1 MQNRESCKDCKYL
14 NPVTCG
20 CDHPQAAQCISACL
34 WWPKDDW
41 RQPQKTL
48 SRWDRQKNAVLRV
61 FREVLETPHMV
72 ELEFNY
78 HAEIDNTKYVSYRI
92 KRAVIPADEDDKA

>member
-1 MQNRESCKDCKYL
+1 MTEMQRQCIGCKYFH
-14 NPVTCG
+14 PDRCTCS
-20 CDHPQAAQCISACL
+20 HPNMLECRNGSL
-34 WWPKDDW
+34 WWPKDDVE
-41 RQPQKTL
+41 QPQKTL

-61 FREVLETPHMV
+61 FREVLETPHMA

-92 KRAVIPADEDDKA
+92 KRAVIPSDEDD